1 MATEYIVFVH
11 GVNTREER
19 EIKTY
24 ANKLIERIDREIASH
39 SSSITR
45 KYIPLYWGDVNKP
58 EEDKLLHKLK
68 QSPTWRKMWFQE
80 FREKQLMQF
89 VGDAALYISRHVG
102 SKVVV
107 AIADQL
113 KQALPANPEPGDRMH
128 LVTHSWGTVILF
140 DVLFAARWDNPD
152 LPAYESVQKIRQGIF
167 GVKPE
172 PRHGIRLSSIHTMG
186 SPIAFFNLINIISGE
201 DQARGERELTQEQ
214 AKRIATH
221 DITPQ
226 LEALLEQLYNERGQ
240 KTLPWRNFIHPG
252 DPVAYPLAT
261 IMPDLVDGKR
271 QFLDIQDLVT
281 SNADLSDFLVQPIS
295 RSFLALLHGGDA
307 HGSYWESRDV
317 VKAITQVILQEVANS
332 PAVVVST

>member
-1 MATEYIVFVH
+1 MATDYVVFVH

-19 EIKTY
+19 EERTY
-24 ANKLIERIDREIASH
+24 AKKLIERIDREIANQSPN
-39 SSSITR
+39 ITR
-45 KYIPLYWGDVNKP
+45 AYIPLYWGDVNK
-58 EEDKLLHKLK
+58 EEENKLLKRLQ
-68 QSPTWRKMWFQE
+68 QSPTWEKMWFRE

-102 SKVVV
+102 SKVVI
-107 AIADQL
+107 AIAEQL
-113 KQALPANPEPGDRMH
+113 RQELPTDPKPGDRMH
-128 LVTHSWGTVILF
+128 LVAHSWGTVILF

-152 LPAYESVQKIRQGIF
+152 LPAYESVRRIRQGIF

-172 PRHGIRLSSIHTMG
+172 PLHGIRLSSIHTMG
-186 SPIAFFNLINIISGE
+186 SPIAFFNLINVVSGE

-214 AKRIATH
+214 AKKIATH

-271 QFLDIQDLVT
+271 QFLDIQDVVT
-281 SNADLSDFLVQPIS
+281 SNADLSDFLVQPLS

-317 VKAITQVILQEVANS
+317 VKAITEVVLQEVANPS
-332 PAVVVST
+332 AVVST

>member
-1 MATEYIVFVH
+1 MATDYIVFVH

-19 EIKTY
+19 EEKTY
-24 ANKLIERIDREIASH
+24 ADKLIERIDAEIASK
-39 SSSITR
+39 SSKMTCE
-45 KYIPLYWGDVNKP
+45 YIPLYWGDVNL
-58 EEDKLLHKLK
+58 EEEQKLLTKLQ
-68 QSPTWRKMWFQE
+68 QSPTWKKMWFRE

-102 SKVVV
+102 SKVV
-107 AIADQL
+107 IALAEQL
-113 KQALPANPEPGDRMH
+113 KEKLPANPTPGDRMH

-140 DVLFAARWDNPD
+140 DVLFAGRWDNPD

-172 PRHGIRLSSIHTMG
+172 PNHGIRLSSIHTLG
-186 SPIAFFNLINIISGE
+186 SPIAFFNLINVVSG
-201 DQARGERELTQEQ
+201 DNQSRGERELTQEQ
-214 AKRIATH
+214 AKSIATH

-240 KTLPWRNFIHPG
+240 KTLPWRNLMHPG

-271 QFLDIQDLVT
+271 QFLDIQDVVT

-295 RSFLALLHGGDA
+295 RSLLALLHGGDA
-307 HGSYWESRDV
+307 HGSYWESHDV
-317 VKAITQVILQEVANS
+317 VKTITEVILQEATHPVAYV
-332 PAVVVST
+332 PV

>member
-1 MATEYIVFVH
+1 MATDYIVFVH
-11 GVNTREER
+11 GVNTRKER
-19 EIKTY
+19 EDKTY
-24 ANKLIERIDREIASH
+24 ADKLIDRIDREIASK
-39 SSSITR
+39 SSNITR
-45 KYIPLYWGDVNKP
+45 KFIPLYWGDVSK
-58 EEDKLLHKLK
+58 EEEQKLLNRLQ
-68 QSPTWRKMWFQE
+68 QSPTWKKMWFRE

-102 SKVVV
+102 SKVVI
-107 AIADQL
+107 AIAEQL
-113 KQALPANPEPGDRMH
+113 KQQLPVDPEPDDRMH

-152 LPAYESVQKIRQGIF
+152 LSAYESVRRIRQSIF

-172 PRHGIRLSSIHTMG
+172 PRHGIRLSSMHTLG
-186 SPIAFFNLINIISGE
+186 SPIAFFNLINVVSGE
-201 DQARGERELTQEQ
+201 EQAKGESELTQEQ
-214 AKRIATH
+214 AKSIATH

-226 LEALLEQLYNERGQ
+226 LEVLLEQLYNERGQ
-240 KTLPWRNFIHPG
+240 KTLPWRNLMHPG

-271 QFLDIQDLVT
+271 QFLDIQDVVT
-281 SNADLSDFLVQPIS
+281 SNADLSDFLVQPLS

-317 VKAITQVILQEVANS
+317 VKAITEVILQEAAQ
-332 PAVVVST
+332 PTAVSV